1 MTQNSWREE
10 ITKSSRFLSII
21 GFCIGVWLALV
32 SIVNILVGAF
42 APGQKI
48 EWIGFFDG
56 SSLTEAYS
64 NHNSVSVGSG
74 DMVAIALA
82 IALIFVG
89 ARGLEATTGT
99 KAFLKSIAERPGRMV
114 STTENI
120 NALISNWLI
129 VGGALLYLGWS
140 VVYTTWVDPGIYSVC
155 IALIAS
161 GAGLEAISEG

>member
-1 MTQNSWREE
+1 
-10 ITKSSRFLSII
+10 
-21 GFCIGVWLALV
+21 
-32 SIVNILVGAF
+32 
-42 APGQKI
+42 
-48 EWIGFFDG
+48 
-56 SSLTEAYS
+56 
-64 NHNSVSVGSG
+64 
-74 DMVAIALA
+74 MVAIALA

-89 ARGLEATTGT
+89 VRGLEATTGT